1 MNRFLNRLR
10 IKAKINIIT
19 VFVLISLGILTSVI
33 YDRLHTLEL
42 NYADTSRISA
52 LSQDII
58 KSSQQGLQI
67 SNALRGLIIN
77 PSDIKAKDN
86 FLKAVEEF
94 DALLSRLAKSTEI
107 SSGYKTFNIERLYRD
122 QKYILDNL
130 ASKVRK
136 NEALSIQDN
145 SDATKYS
152 RPLKNAL
159 LKWEE
164 KNLEKVEELKKDFKE
179 IISSTLVFIISQLL
193 VSIII
198 ILVIIQLIALNIAS
212 SLEKFKNGM
221 DHFFAFINKESF
233 QAKPIEIKGND
244 EFAQMAG
251 EINNTIEKTVNEI
264 EQDNKLV
271 EEIDDILEK
280 VDNGFYFYTI
290 KGSSSNP
297 LTNSI
302 KDKVNQLV
310 SGTNKQLKIVVDTL
324 TRYGESDFTYTYDPK
339 ENENMNGSFGSLV
352 ASSMLISN
360 NVSELIGMILNAGEK
375 LNMDTTVLEQTSSN
389 LATSSNEQA
398 ASLEETAAALEEI
411 TSTVVNNNQNIKS
424 ILAYSRELNISVDN
438 GQKLA
443 NETASSMDEINTQV
457 TAINEAITV
466 IDQIA
471 FQTNILSLNAAV
483 EAATAGEAGKGFAV
497 VAQEVRNLASRS
509 AEAANEIKSLVS
521 NATEKANS
529 GKKISDDMIQGYKTL
544 NSNIQNTVELINHI
558 ASSSTEQQQGLEQIN
573 DAVSQLDQATQLNA
587 SEAGKINE
595 LVQEVS
601 ELSNN
606 LVTAASRAKFK
617 PEARNQVAD
626 VELVFET
633 AKLKNDH
640 VTFKMNNFM
649 QLDERK
655 SIPVTDHHSCNLG
668 KWVDRQIQQNKPFT
682 KTASWSEFMV
692 NHKTVH
698 DKVKEF
704 MTRSAQN
711 ASNEELKKI
720 SQQIEHATIGVFNG
734 LNQVKIENGEEL
746 KRKTQE
752 GENNN
757 HMNIKAK
764 TEQNIP
770 HKEAKP
776 AAVSRAKAMIEK
788 ITPQTGNDTDEWE
801 SF

>member
-19 VFVLISLGILTSVI
+19 IFVLISLGILTSVI
-33 YDRLHTLEL
+33 YNKLNILEN
-42 NYADTSRISA
+42 NYIKSSDISI

-58 KSSQQGLQI
+58 LSTQQGLQI
-67 SNALRGLIIN
+67 NAALRQAIIN
-77 PSDIKAKDN
+77 PDDIKAKDS
-86 FLKAVEEF
+86 FIKAVEEF
-94 DALLSRLAKSTEI
+94 DILLSRLANSTEI
-107 SSGYKTFNIERLYRD
+107 SAGYKTFNIENLYRD

-130 ASKVRK
+130 AAKIK
-136 NEALSIQDN
+136 NNEALSIQDN

-164 KNLEKVEELKKDFKE
+164 RNLAKVEELKKDFKE
-179 IISSTLVFIISQLL
+179 VISSTLVFIISQLL

-198 ILVIIQLIALNIAS
+198 ILGIIQLIAVNIAS

-221 DHFFAFINKESF
+221 DQFFAFINKESF
-233 QAKPIEIKGND
+233 QAKPIEIKGSD

-324 TRYGESDFTYTYDPK
+324 TRYGESDFTYTYDEK

-424 ILAYSRELNISVDN
+424 ILAYSKELNISVDN
-438 GQKLA
+438 GQQLA

-704 MTRSAQN
+704 MSRSAQN

-746 KRKTQE
+746 KRKAQE
-752 GENNN
+752 RENNN
-757 HMNIKAK
+757 RMNIEPRS
-764 TEQNIP
+764 EQNSP
-770 HKEAKP
+770 FEQAKP
-776 AAVSRAKAMIEK
+776 AAVSTAKATIEK
-788 ITPQTGNDTDEWE
+788 IKPQAGNDDLEWE

>member
-33 YDRLHTLEL
+33 YNRLHTLEL

-107 SSGYKTFNIERLYRD
+107 SSGYKSFNIERLYRD

-264 EQDNKLV
+264 EQDNRLV

-375 LNMDTTVLEQTSSN
+375 LNMDTTILEQTSSN

-770 HKEAKP
+770 YKEAKP